1 MANFTIEGNDTST
14 AATTILYFVNHATT
28 LHRLKLFEVFVASD
42 ASADSSYS
50 GFIRR
55 ITAEN
60 GTPGGTAVTPRP
72 NDPADAA
79 ADSNAVEA
87 PTGEPTYTATST
99 MIMTGGHQRSSF
111 LWAPA
116 AGREIIV
123 PATADNGLGHEIQVS
138 ATAYNMVMHM
148 RYSE

>member
-1 MANFTIEGNDTST
+1 MANYSIEGNDTST
-14 AATTILYFVNHATT
+14 ASTTILYFVNHATS
-28 LHRLKLFEVFVASD
+28 LRRMKLFEVFVASD

-72 NDPADAA
+72 NDPGDPVSL
-79 ADSNAVEA
+79 SNAVEA
-87 PTGEPTYTATST
+87 PSGEPTYTATST
-99 MIMTGGHQRSSF
+99 QLTVAGHQRSSF

-116 AGREIIV
+116 ERREIVV
-123 PATADNGLGHEIQVS
+123 PATGNNGLGLEIQVAAS
-138 ATAYNMVMHM
+138 AFNMVVSM